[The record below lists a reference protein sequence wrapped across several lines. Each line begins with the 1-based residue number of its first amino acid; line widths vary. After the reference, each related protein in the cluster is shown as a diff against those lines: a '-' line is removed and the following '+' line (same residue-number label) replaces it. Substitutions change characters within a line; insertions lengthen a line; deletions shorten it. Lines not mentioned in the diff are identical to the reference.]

1 MGNNILGVFLW
12 TAIYVKKDCHNKNSL
27 TWISYLMLPSSLQNN
42 YFSNIIIQEQL
53 PLCKNDAAKMDFVPI
68 RRVAYIK
75 TAYKICSHLNSIH
88 LSLFMDFL
96 RFWWVCEAFSR
107 NMIWSVK
114 HHSRWW
120 MKYPEPFFA
129 PIYEKQYLQKLFMRF
144 VQLNSLE

>member
-75 TAYKICSHLNSIH
+75 TAYKNMLTFEFNS
-88 LSLFMDFL
+88 SLTFYGFFTFL
-96 RFWWVCEAFSR
+96 V
-107 NMIWSVK
+107 
-114 HHSRWW
+114 
-120 MKYPEPFFA
+120 
-129 PIYEKQYLQKLFMRF
+129 
-144 VQLNSLE
+144 SL